1 MSKLKLTIL
10 TLLILALGTVV
21 SACVKKSINNT
32 NSANDNANVAN
43 INTATTTE
51 EIDTSNWKTYRNEEY
66 GFEFKY
72 PGEWVIEEKNSDILF
87 WRNIEKNQ
95 EINYEIGAPLVLNIK
110 KIDSRSIK
118 DWFNKEFSNRD
129 KNFFP
134 DYIETTIGKAN
145 SLEILDPLNIGGC
158 DQRFV
163 LIKKSYLHEIKRH
176 GSTCD
181 YSNELF
187 NEILASFIFID

>member
-10 TLLILALGTVV
+10 TLLILALGTAV
-21 SACVKKSINNT
+21 SACIKKPTNT
-32 NSANDNANVAN
+32 NV
-43 INTATTTE
+43 IPVGTGIQETATTTE
-51 EIDTSNWKTYRNEEY
+51 IDTADWKTYRNEEY

-72 PGEWVIEEKNSDILF
+72 PGEWVFEENGNNILF
-87 WRNIEKNQ
+87 WRNNEKNQ